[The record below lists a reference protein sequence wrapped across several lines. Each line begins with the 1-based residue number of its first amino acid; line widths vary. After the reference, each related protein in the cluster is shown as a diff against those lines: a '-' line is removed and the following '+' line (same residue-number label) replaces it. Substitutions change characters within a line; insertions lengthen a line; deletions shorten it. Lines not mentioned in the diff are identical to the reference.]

1 MSADKIARRDLFKRT
16 AAAGLGF
23 AGVAGLGVNVAQAQE
38 PAAPDVPMLDKVPTK
53 TLGATGAKVPI
64 LLMGGSQ
71 VFDARYDR
79 MLHRAFQDGVFYID
93 TAVHYANGQSHATL
107 APFIQQISEKHGRDA
122 LWITSKSGLWGDDNG
137 GASPTER
144 YIEDMEK
151 GIQVLGVDYID
162 MFFMHGIEN
171 PETLTEPYIRM
182 GQDFKKRGLTKFFG
196 FSCHDGTVVELLNKA
211 ADIGTAGID
220 AIMFRYNFTMYGDLE
235 LNKAMDRCIKA
246 GIGLLAMKTQ
256 SSVPEDSDMVQKFT
270 SESFTLHQARLK
282 AAWADER
289 ISACVSGINNTRIL
303 KENTDAAKSQTQ
315 LAMNE
320 YQQLRQYAIQTAH
333 HNCKGCNHLCE
344 SKVAGNLRIGD
355 QLRYL
360 MYAECYGNFREARA
374 MYAAL
379 REDQRAFQH
388 LDLSGAEAACPQG
401 IKIRE
406 RLETAQ
412 LRLA

>member
-1 MSADKIARRDLFKRT
+1 MNADKIARRDLFKRT

-23 AGVAGLGVNVAQAQE
+23 AGAAGLGTGVAQAQE
-38 PAAPDVPMLDKVPTK
+38 PAAPDVPMLDKVPTR
-53 TLGATGAKVPI
+53 TLGATGAQVPI

-71 VFDARYDR
+71 VFDAKYDR
-79 MLHRAFQDGVFYID
+79 MLHRAFKDGVYYID
-93 TAVHYANGQSHATL
+93 TAVKYANGQSHATL
-107 APFIQQISEKHGRDA
+107 APFIEQVGREN
-122 LWITSKSGLWGDDNG
+122 LWITSKSGLWGGDGG
-137 GASPTER
+137 GASPVER
-144 YIEDMEK
+144 YVEDIEK
-151 GIQVLGVDYID
+151 GLKVLNVDNID
-162 MFFMHGIEN
+162 MYFMHGIEN
-171 PETLTEPYIRM
+171 PVCLSEPYIRM
-182 GQDFKKRGLTKFFG
+182 GQDFKKRGLCKFFG
-196 FSCHDGTVVELLNKA
+196 FSCHDGTVVELLNKS

-246 GIGLLAMKTQ
+246 GIGLIAMKTQ
-256 SSVPEDSDMVQKFT
+256 SSVPEDSDMVQEFQ
-270 SESFTLHQARLK
+270 SSNFTLHQARLK

-320 YQQLRQYAIQTAH
+320 YQQLRQYATRTAH
-333 HNCKGCNHLCE
+333 HNCKGCNQNCE
-344 SKVAGNLRIGD
+344 AKVDGNLRIAD

-360 MYAECYGNFREARA
+360 MYAECYGNFREAREL
-374 MYAAL
+374 YAAL
-379 REDQRAFQH
+379 RQDQRAFEH
-388 LDLSGAEAACPQG
+388 LDLAAAEHVCPQG

-406 RLETAQ
+406 RLETAK